1 MTGPYTLGALA
12 LGLSLGLGL
21 LLVLLSCTPRQQR
34 TTTPRLRAG
43 RVRRLLD
50 EAGHHRLPVSALFT
64 AMAASSAVVFTAIFA
79 VTAAAPVAACFAVF
93 ALMLPWGLLRWQLAR
108 RRRLLSAVWPD
119 VVDHLRSAI
128 RSGLSLSEG
137 LIEVGVSGPAPL
149 REPFAEFGRDWRS
162 GMSMEAALSGLKTR
176 LADPVGDRII
186 LALQITR
193 EIGGTDLG
201 RLLSTLSEVLREN
214 SRTRSE
220 LEARQSWTLNGAKL
234 AVAAPWIVVLLLSTR
249 PEAVQAYREVTGMA
263 ILGVGLVVSVV
274 CYRVML
280 HIGTLPQEERVLV

>member
-1 MTGPYTLGALA
+1 
-12 LGLSLGLGL
+12 
-21 LLVLLSCTPRQQR
+21 
-34 TTTPRLRAG
+34 
-43 RVRRLLD
+43 
-50 EAGHHRLPVSALFT
+50 
-64 AMAASSAVVFTAIFA
+64 
-79 VTAAAPVAACFAVF
+79 
-93 ALMLPWGLLRWQLAR
+93 
-108 RRRLLSAVWPD
+108 
-119 VVDHLRSAI
+119 
-128 RSGLSLSEG
+128 
-137 LIEVGVSGPAPL
+137 
-149 REPFAEFGRDWRS
+149 
-162 GMSMEAALSGLKTR
+162 MSMEAALSGLKTR

-280 HIGTLPQEERVLV
+280 RIGTLPQEERVLV